1 VKVTRVEVQKIDPP
15 VDITEAMSRQMKAE
29 RDKRAL
35 ILESEGMRQAEILK
49 AEGFKIGEILR
60 AEGDAQ
66 ARVTRAEAE
75 AKAVEMV
82 ATAAEKF
89 FHDRAALS
97 KQLDVLQAT
106 LGQNVKFVIPGN
118 ADLVTVLGLDS
129 QTSPL
134 MVPMRKAQSAPA
146 SSHHH
151 GGPPTP

>member
-1 VKVTRVEVQKIDPP
+1 
-15 VDITEAMSRQMKAE
+15 M
-29 RDKRAL
+29 

-66 ARVTRAEAE
+66 ARLTRADAE

-82 ATAAEKF
+82 ATAAERF

-134 MVPMRKAQSAPA
+134 MVPLRKAQDGVHSRVHPGGPSTPA
-146 SSHHH
+146 S
-151 GGPPTP
+151 